1 MTVLQFSQ
9 NLTVTRRRVER
20 PRISIASSA
29 VVVPMRRPLP
39 PVQAPAPVLQAPVEN
54 KKNNL
59 FNRLTRVALWVALNL
74 LVLMVFM
81 ARPSVAHAERI
92 KDLAD
97 VAGVRSNPLVGYGLV
112 VGLNG
117 TGDQTSQAPFT
128 IQSLK
133 NMLQQLG
140 VVVPAGVNPQL
151 KNVAAVAIS
160 ADLPA
165 FAKPGQKIDITVSSI
180 GNASSLRGGALL
192 MAPLKG
198 ADGQVYAIAQGN
210 LVVGG
215 LGVSGADGSKIS
227 VNIPSAG
234 RIPGGA
240 SVERMVVSDI
250 SSSAEVILNLHAAD
264 FTTASRMVKG
274 IDTALGE
281 GASRAIDSVT
291 VAVKAPA
298 NPSQRVG
305 FIAVL
310 ESIDVDPGEAPARVV
325 INSRTGTIVIGSH
338 VRVLP
343 AAVSHG
349 SLSVTIT
356 ERPKVSQPA
365 PFSEGQTVVTAQ
377 SSIDV
382 KQADSRMFLFA
393 PEASLDDIVRAVNQ
407 VGAAPGDI
415 VAILE
420 ALKEAGAL
428 RAELI
433 VI

>member
-1 MTVLQFSQ
+1 
-9 NLTVTRRRVER
+9 
-20 PRISIASSA
+20 
-29 VVVPMRRPLP
+29 
-39 PVQAPAPVLQAPVEN
+39 
-54 KKNNL
+54 
-59 FNRLTRVALWVALNL
+59 
-74 LVLMVFM
+74 MVFM